1 MDLFFAVRHRFLVV
15 SWVVSVLE
23 HPDSPFRRTVS
34 GLWKS
39 LMKVNDHL
47 PRVKKT
53 LKQLLTEDD
62 PKCIAKDGTTIWFE
76 KKDLEFLGE
85 FIPKKFHD
93 RIRLPIVLV
102 SRTDLGR
109 GIYAII
115 GNDLEKFII
124 NKILDRTNADFNF
137 WEDAELNEFLNRAE
151 VFDLRHKMRST
162 TILGFSAEAPTTSP
176 EAGEFTFR
184 RTL

>member
-1 MDLFFAVRHRFLVV
+1 MVR
-15 SWVVSVLE
+15 VLE

-53 LKQLLTEDD
+53 LKQLLAEDN
-62 PKCIAKDGTTIWFE
+62 PQCLAKDGTAIWFE
-76 KKDLEFLGE
+76 KKDLEFLGD
-85 FIPKKFHD
+85 FIPKGFHD

-109 GIYAII
+109 GIYAVI
-115 GNDLEKFII
+115 GSDIEKFVI
-124 NKILDRTNADFNF
+124 NKILDRIDADFEF
-137 WEDAELNEFLNRAE
+137 WEDVELNEFLNRAE
-151 VFDLRHKMRST
+151 VFDLRRKMRST
-162 TILGFSAEAPTTSP
+162 TILGFSAEAPSTSP
-176 EAGEFTFR
+176 DTAEYTFR

>member
-1 MDLFFAVRHRFLVV
+1 M
-15 SWVVSVLE
+15 E

-53 LKQLLTEDD
+53 LKKLIAEED
-62 PKCIAKDGTTIWFE
+62 PQCLAKDGTTILFE
-76 KKDLEFLGE
+76 KKDLEFLAE
-85 FIPKKFHD
+85 FVPKEFHD
-93 RIRLPIVLV
+93 RIKLPIVLV

-115 GNDLEKFII
+115 GNDIEKFVI
-124 NKILDRTNADFNF
+124 NKILDRIEADFNF
-137 WEDAELNEFLNRAE
+137 WEETELNEFLNRAE
-151 VFDLRHKMRST
+151 VFDLRRKMRST
-162 TILGFSAEAPTTSP
+162 TILGFSAEAPSTSP
-176 EAGEFTFR
+176 DTAEYTFR

>member
-1 MDLFFAVRHRFLVV
+1 MDQDL
-15 SWVVSVLE
+15 
-23 HPDSPFRRTVS
+23 
-34 GLWKS
+34 
-39 LMKVNDHL
+39 
-47 PRVKKT
+47 KK
-53 LKQLLTEDD
+53 
-62 PKCIAKDGTTIWFE
+62 

-85 FIPKKFHD
+85 FIPKKFHG

-115 GNDLEKFII
+115 GNDIEKFVI
-124 NKILDRTNADFNF
+124 NKILDRTDVNFNF

-151 VFDLRHKMRST
+151 VFDLRRKMRST
-162 TILGFSAEAPTTSP
+162 TILGFSAEAPSTSP
-176 EAGEFTFR
+176 DTAEYTFR